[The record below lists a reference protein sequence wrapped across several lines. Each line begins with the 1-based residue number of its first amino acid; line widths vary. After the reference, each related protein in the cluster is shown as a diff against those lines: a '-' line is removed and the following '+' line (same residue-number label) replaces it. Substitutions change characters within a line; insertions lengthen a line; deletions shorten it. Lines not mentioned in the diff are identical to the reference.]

1 MDTQALKD
9 VWGIMLYPPGS
20 VQNGCCSQFVV
31 SMLSTRSKAK
41 GPVCRDKLVLIY
53 LCSLLL
59 AESYAPEPNPGP
71 RPCKY
76 PCGYCHKAVKW
87 TTPGICCDSCNMW
100 YHQECLGMKDC
111 IYLAM
116 RNVSWECVQCGLPN
130 FSSALFDTL
139 LFETSNTFEPLT
151 HDTTIYPDLSFTS
164 PQATSSPKTTT
175 RVHEAVS
182 VSSSTAPDN
191 STSPEF
197 FTHPSLNDSKEPTIV
212 QRSQRQR
219 NDIPIR
225 VLIVNCHSI
234 VEKRPQLENILESTQ
249 ADIVLGTE
257 SWLNSQHLS
266 TAIFP
271 KGFKVYR
278 KDRVNTAG
286 GGVFIMVSEKFISS
300 EPEELKIDA
309 YCEMVWVHV
318 QIPGATQL
326 YIGSLYRPP
335 DQNDPAYLDQ
345 LNTCL
350 SRIPVGAHTW
360 LGGNFNLGDID
371 WETETVKPNPYK
383 SGLCHQLLQIS
394 KDHFL
399 DQLVLEP
406 TRITEDIGNTLDLFF
421 SNNQS
426 LVNRVEVIPGI
437 SDHETVYVESSLRPA
452 KIVTPPRQVK
462 CYCKADFDSLKE
474 ELRQS
479 KEDFINMAEISSAE
493 QLWAKLRTLT
503 TELMRKYIPTRL
515 IKGNKLKKPWID
527 KKVRSLIRRRQKL
540 FQRMRKTRNETD
552 VRKYRECK
560 RILQKSERQSYWS
573 YVNNIIEVG
582 DQDSACQPKQKRF
595 WSYIKSL
602 RKDSSGIA
610 PLKDNGRL
618 FNSPTDKANILNHQY
633 HSVFTREDPSSATP
647 DPDGT
652 PLPDMDNITVTEQ
665 GVKKLLQ
672 KSNPQKAT
680 GPDMIPAR
688 ILRECSEELAPIL
701 TIVINRTLQTGCVPE
716 DWKQANV
723 SAVFKKGQ
731 RYDPAHYR
739 PISLTCLC
747 CKMLEH
753 IITSSIMKHVD
764 HHQILSDCQHG
775 FRARRS
781 CETQL
786 VTLIN
791 DLSSSLDRGDQTDMV
806 ILDFSKAFDRVPHKR
821 LLRKLHHY
829 GIRGHLHSWIT
840 SFLTGR
846 SQKVIVEISESESA
860 PVISGVPQGSV
871 LGPLL
876 FLLFIN
882 DLPDNIASNT
892 RLFADDCIVYRTIR
906 DHADQEALQEDL
918 VRLAEWEDKWGMEFH
933 PQKCST

>member
-1 MDTQALKD
+1 M
-9 VWGIMLYPPGS
+9 YPGNVFS
-20 VQNGCCSQFVV
+20 VGYPIFH
-31 SMLSTRSKAK
+31 L
-41 GPVCRDKLVLIY
+41 P
-53 LCSLLL
+53 SL
-59 AESYAPEPNPGP
+59 
-71 RPCKY
+71 
-76 PCGYCHKAVKW
+76 
-87 TTPGICCDSCNMW
+87 
-100 YHQECLGMKDC
+100 
-111 IYLAM
+111 
-116 RNVSWECVQCGLPN
+116 
-130 FSSALFDTL
+130 TL

-278 KDRVNTAG
+278 KDRVNRAG

-300 EPEELKIDA
+300 EPEELKVDA
-309 YCEMVWVHV
+309 HYCEMVRVHV

-326 YIGSLYRPP
+326 YIGSLYRPH

-360 LGGNFNLGDID
+360 LGGDFNLGDID
-371 WETETVKPNPYK
+371 WETETVKPNRHK
-383 SGLCHQLLQIS
+383 SGLCHQLLKIS

-406 TRITEDIGNTLDLFF
+406 TRITEDTGNTLDLFF

-452 KIVTPPRQVK
+452 KIVTPPRQVN
-462 CYCKADFDSLKE
+462 CYRKADFDSLKE
-474 ELRQS
+474 ELRQA

-493 QLWAKLRTLT
+493 QLWAKFRTLT

-527 KKVRSLIRRRQKL
+527 KKVRSLIRWRQKL

-552 VRKYRECK
+552 VWKYRECK

-595 WSYIKSL
+595 WSYI
-602 RKDSSGIA
+602 
-610 PLKDNGRL
+610 
-618 FNSPTDKANILNHQY
+618 
-633 HSVFTREDPSSATP
+633 
-647 DPDGT
+647 
-652 PLPDMDNITVTEQ
+652 
-665 GVKKLLQ
+665 
-672 KSNPQKAT
+672 
-680 GPDMIPAR
+680 
-688 ILRECSEELAPIL
+688 
-701 TIVINRTLQTGCVPE
+701 
-716 DWKQANV
+716 
-723 SAVFKKGQ
+723 
-731 RYDPAHYR
+731 
-739 PISLTCLC
+739 
-747 CKMLEH
+747 
-753 IITSSIMKHVD
+753 
-764 HHQILSDCQHG
+764 
-775 FRARRS
+775 
-781 CETQL
+781 
-786 VTLIN
+786 
-791 DLSSSLDRGDQTDMV
+791 
-806 ILDFSKAFDRVPHKR
+806 
-821 LLRKLHHY
+821 
-829 GIRGHLHSWIT
+829 
-840 SFLTGR
+840 
-846 SQKVIVEISESESA
+846 
-860 PVISGVPQGSV
+860 
-871 LGPLL
+871 
-876 FLLFIN
+876 
-882 DLPDNIASNT
+882 
-892 RLFADDCIVYRTIR
+892 
-906 DHADQEALQEDL
+906 
-918 VRLAEWEDKWGMEFH
+918 
-933 PQKCST
+933 